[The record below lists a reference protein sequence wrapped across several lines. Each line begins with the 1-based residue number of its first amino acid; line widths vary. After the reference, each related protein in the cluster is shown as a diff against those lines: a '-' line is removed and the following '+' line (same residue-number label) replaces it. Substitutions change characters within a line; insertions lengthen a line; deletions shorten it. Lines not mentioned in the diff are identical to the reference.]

1 MTGVQTCALPIFLDI
16 AAGAGLGAFGAK
28 YGVEELLAQK
38 LAAREVAKKGMARR
52 IIEAGAA
59 EAPMEG
65 LQAGQE
71 QLASN
76 LALQRQGFDVGTFA
90 GVGGAAARD
99 ALVGALTAGTVGALP
114 SRTTPR
120 DLGATRDEIKETLR
134 ADLEARGDVFTEEQ
148 LDKATDSIMAARG
161 QQTEKEA
168 ADESSGLDTGASEQG
183 VSSTGES
190 GVVSG
195 ATEGAAKST
204 SADLEGAPGATDVT
218 GDREGTKSAALEPT
232 AEEDIAEQ
240 KRLIRRRRDAE
251 RAVDRKSTR
260 LNSSHIPLSRMPS
273 SA

>member
-1 MTGVQTCALPIFLDI
+1 MCSSDL
-16 AAGAGLGAFGAK
+16 
-28 YGVEELLAQK
+28 
-38 LAAREVAKKGMARR
+38 
-52 IIEAGAA
+52 
-59 EAPMEG
+59 
-65 LQAGQE
+65 
-71 QLASN
+71 
-76 LALQRQGFDVGTFA
+76 
-90 GVGGAAARD
+90 AARD

-204 SADLEGAPGATDVT
+204 STDLEGAPGATDVT
-218 GDREGTKSAALEPT
+218 GDREGTKSVALEEP
-232 AEEDIAEQ
+232 AEIVAA
-240 KRLIRRRRDAE
+240 RNLVA
-251 RAVDRKSTR
+251 AVDQGGLALNTRDRKSTR
-260 LNSSHIPLSRMPS
+260 LNSSH
-273 SA
+273 